1 MIWFIRVVIFLWLLM
16 ICSSL
21 DYEVNRVLSLI
32 MKMVTILFTLG
43 YVLFGFII
51 VIGNLYQSIKEG
63 ELF

>member
-1 MIWFIRVVIFLWLLM
+1 MIWFIRIVIFLWLLM

-21 DYEVNRVLSLI
+21 DYEVSRVLSLI